1 MNTQQ
6 NSIFTFPKSMLLW
19 PRFQDQ
25 LDEYEAERNALLSQN
40 SQAKDEVKFWS
51 CTLLK
56 ENIHIFMR
64 FTLVQSKKMTKK
76 KHSDCGSFWPLR
88 TGCLFFFQRKH
99 RGALIAAA
107 IIIFWHAL
115 TLCQFQPRGGGDSH
129 MKEAGMLVVSL
140 RSVNFGF
147 CSHLG
152 CSGQKL
158 HWI

>member
-76 KHSDCGSFWPLR
+76 KHSDCGSFWPLGI
-88 TGCLFFFQRKH
+88 GCLFFFNESTEDTEVH
-99 RGALIAAA
+99 WSGPTSS
-107 IIIFWHAL
+107 F
-115 TLCQFQPRGGGDSH
+115 FDSPQPSVSFDPGGGGGTP
-129 MKEAGMLVVSL
+129 KLKGGGCPTPIWK
-140 RSVNFGF
+140 RW
-147 CSHLG
+147 G
-152 CSGQKL
+152 CSSSRLGV
-158 HWI
+158 

>member
-1 MNTQQ
+1 M
-6 NSIFTFPKSMLLW
+6 S
-19 PRFQDQ
+19 RFQDQ

-76 KHSDCGSFWPLR
+76 KHSDCGSFWPLGI
-88 TGCLFFFQRKH
+88 GCLFFFQRKH
-99 RGALIAAA
+99 RGHRGALIGADV
-107 IIIFWHAL
+107 IIFWL
-115 TLCQFQPRGGGDSH
+115 TPTLCQFRSRGGGDSH
-129 MKEAGMLVVSL
+129 MKEVGMLVVSL

-147 CSHLG
+147 WSHLG

-158 HWI
+158 L